1 VCNGDDETLLMQLM
15 NGGSPES
22 GFCGAPAFLVDIIN
36 AERTVIL
43 GNRTG
48 C

>member
-15 NGGSPES
+15 NGGSPEI

-36 AERTVIL
+36 AVAYRD
-43 GNRTG
+43 TG
-48 C
+48 K